1 MSRNKKKVDN
11 IKNFSFFIHA
21 KDNKFTKCSMR
32 ELLISIF
39 EGLGII
45 EGLEDYVELG
55 IISPH
60 IDFEPSQEEQ
70 PKIVEEDELKKVL
83 SCDLVMKLLNGK
95 KVDTPPQ
102 KTKRRGRT
110 RITRLFGSLSDN
122 RVCELFS
129 KIRKKIS
136 HGIKMV
142 FDALVSF
149 SVVFLSD
156 ISDLLRVDPY
166 GKINHYHEMLTKH
179 FTDLRIPTVRTIQKN
194 FVWFHT
200 KMGNLIKDY
209 ERRKKEMWNDL
220 YEKIKRLLLMEP
232 DIQQAVCGLD

>member
-1 MSRNKKKVDN
+1 MSRKKKKVD
-11 IKNFSFFIHA
+11 KKESFSFYIHT
-21 KDNKFTKCSMR
+21 KDNKFFRSSIE
-32 ELLISIF
+32 ELFFSIF
-39 EGLGII
+39 QGLKDITGLKDNI
-45 EGLEDYVELG
+45 ELEKIGHVVFKPL
-55 IISPH
+55 
-60 IDFEPSQEEQ
+60 QEEQ
-70 PKIVEEDELKKVL
+70 PKIVEEDDLEEILSYGLVKKFIQEHNI
-83 SCDLVMKLLNGK
+83 DI
-95 KVDTPPQ
+95 PPQ

-110 RITRLFGSLSDN
+110 KITRLFHLISDN

-129 KIRKKIS
+129 KIGRKIS
-136 HGIKMV
+136 HDIKMV

-166 GKINHYHEMLTKH
+166 GRINHYHEMLTKH

-209 ERRKKEMWNDL
+209 ERRKKEMWNNL